1 MNKFIINNGSL
12 EITSGE
18 TVLLLTP
25 LKNIA
30 FTSLLLYQDV
40 PTISLYNINVGQNES
55 LFTAPLLRVADNDGN
70 FFTIDSFLAFASSNF
85 GMTMTEGDSPTPR
98 PTPTDGIT
106 FKFPIESGQTISEND
121 FVQLSDRGEIF
132 KVESTGSVPI
142 TMPIGLSKM
151 FSEETAPEQDGDN
164 LVRWIDDDNFIFLYS
179 HYNAE
184 SFEYEAYMI
193 GGIQGNDDGLQYNNP
208 PTLVSSSARYVEF
221 DLDMTSLEEGNII
234 RGLCSFVSG
243 SPRNS
248 AIRTRGEGVAFEYQ
262 IMEQEFA
269 FGKPNV
275 DDYGTG
281 DMRNPILTDSLGNGA
296 YLLASTYRETQAV
309 YTASVTKDLSIE
321 LNPKTSIEASQG
333 RGHLVGIS
341 DSKAVLLFNTNNARI
356 KSTIINITPK
366 GEVSLGN
373 TSEGTFESFNNTVC
387 TAKLNDQNKFY
398 VCVPDAR
405 GGNPQ
410 IVEQTY
416 DTNNDIV
423 VWNPNSVEI
432 PISIYPTDMSFYP
445 LTNVLA
451 LSGAVNNNIPS
462 LCIVN
467 FASASTIV
475 SSVGTT
481 SGINVGCDVNSVGKV
496 VFSYASDSGQTAS
509 GISSYGEL
517 GDMVS
522 NLDPEKTI
530 GIASD
535 SLGNVKING
544 SVITN
549 SSLDLIINSKVYVD
563 GTGVISTTNSDGA
576 ISIGFAIT
584 NTSFILTITR

>member
-1 MNKFIINNGSL
+1 MNKSIINNGSL

-70 FFTIDSFLAFASSNF
+70 FFTVDSFLAFASSNF

-132 KVESTGSVPI
+132 KLESTGSVPI

-164 LVRWIDDDNFIFLYS
+164 LVRWIDDENFIFLYS

-184 SFEYEAYMI
+184 SFEYEAYII
-193 GGIQGNDDGLQYNNP
+193 GGIQGNDEGLQYNNP

-221 DLDMTSLEEGNII
+221 DLDMTSLDENSI

-248 AIRTRGEGVAFEYQ
+248 AIRTRGEGVAFQYT
-262 IMEQEFA
+262 IDTQEFA

-281 DMRNPILTDSLGNGA
+281 DSRNSILTDSLGNGA
-296 YLLASTYRETQAV
+296 YLLASTYRDTQAV
-309 YTASVTKDLSIE
+309 YTARVIEDLVIE
-321 LNPKTSIEASQG
+321 LTPKTPIEVNQG
-333 RGHLVGIS
+333 RGHLVSIS
-341 DSKAVLLFNTNNARI
+341 DSKAVLLFNTNSANM

-373 TSEGTFESFNNTVC
+373 TSEGTFASFSSTIC

-398 VCVPDAR
+398 VCIPDMR
-405 GGNPQ
+405 GGNPL

-423 VWNPNSVEI
+423 VWNPNSVVV
-432 PISIYPTDMSFYP
+432 SAKIYPTDISFYP

-462 LCIVN
+462 LCIIN

-475 SSVGTT
+475 SAVGTT
-481 SGINVGCDVNSVGKV
+481 SGVNVGCDVNSIGGV

-509 GISSYGEL
+509 GMSSYGEL
-517 GDMVS
+517 GDIVS
-522 NLDPEKTI
+522 NLDPEKII

-535 SLGNVKING
+535 SLGNVEISG

-549 SSLDLIINSKVYVD
+549 SSLDLTINSKVYVD

>member
-1 MNKFIINNGSL
+1 MNKFIINKGSL

-132 KVESTGSVPI
+132 KVESTGSVPL
-142 TMPIGLSKM
+142 TMPLGESKI
-151 FSEETAPEQDGDN
+151 FSEETAPEQDRDN

-179 HYNAE
+179 HFSASEEN
-184 SFEYEAYMI
+184 FGYEAYII
-193 GGIQGNDDGLQYNNP
+193 GGFKNSKGDLEYSKE
-208 PTLVSSSARYVEF
+208 PTLVYSDARTVEF
-221 DLDMTSLEEGNII
+221 DLDKTSLVEGRI
-234 RGLCSFVSG
+234 RGLCSLL
-243 SPRNS
+243 PMNS
-248 AIRTRGEGVAFEYQ
+248 RDGIGVAFEYQ
-262 IMEQEFA
+262 IATQEFV
-269 FGKPNV
+269 FGDSYKE
-275 DDYGTG
+275 DYGQG
-281 DMRNPILTDSLGNGA
+281 DTNNSILTDSLGNGK
-296 YLLASTYRETQAV
+296 YLLATTYSRYGTQAV
-309 YTASVTKDLSIE
+309 YTAFVSEDLVIVLNEKISIQE
-321 LNPKTSIEASQG
+321 NQG
-333 RGHLVGIS
+333 RGHLVSIS
-341 DSKAVLLFNTNNARI
+341 ETKAVLLYNTRDAEM

-373 TSEGTFESFNNTVC
+373 TSEGNFESFSYSQC

-398 VCVPDAR
+398 ACVPDAR
-405 GGNPQ
+405 GGNAK

-416 DTNNDIV
+416 DTVNDIV
-423 VWNPNSVEI
+423 VWNPNSVEL
-432 PISIYPTDMSFYP
+432 PISIYTTDISFYP

-451 LSGAVNNNIPS
+451 LSGVVNNNIPS
-462 LCIVN
+462 LCIIN

-475 SSVGTT
+475 SAIGTT
-481 SGINVGCDVNSVGKV
+481 SGVNVGCDVNSIGGV
-496 VFSYASDSGQTAS
+496 VFSYASDSGQEARGS
-509 GISSYGEL
+509 SSYGEL
-517 GDMVS
+517 GDFVS
-522 NLDPEKTI
+522 NLDPLKTI
-530 GIASD
+530 GVASD
-535 SLGNVKING
+535 SLGNVEISG

-549 SSLDLIINSKVYVD
+549 SSLDLTVNSKVYVD

-584 NTSFILTITR
+584 TTSFILEVSR

>member
-106 FKFPIESGQTISEND
+106 FKFPIESGQTIVEND

-142 TMPIGLSKM
+142 SMPIGESTM

-164 LVRWIDDDNFIFLYS
+164 LVRWIDDENFIFLYS
-179 HYNAE
+179 HYNTVAV
-184 SFEYEAYMI
+184 EYEAYI
-193 GGIQGNDDGLQYNNP
+193 LGGKLNSKGGLDFNNK

-221 DLDMTSLEEGNII
+221 DLDMTSLDENSI

-248 AIRTRGEGVAFEYQ
+248 EIRTRGEGVAFQYK
-262 IMEQEFA
+262 IDTQEFT
-269 FGKPNV
+269 FGESLTE
-275 DDYGTG
+275 DYGTG
-281 DMRNPILTDSLGNGA
+281 DSRNSILTDSLGNGA

-309 YTASVTKDLSIE
+309 YTARVTEDLVIE
-321 LNPKTSIEASQG
+321 LTPKTPIEVNQG
-333 RGHLVGIS
+333 RGHLVSIS
-341 DSKAVLLFNTNNARI
+341 DSKAVLLFNTNSANM

-373 TSEGTFESFNNTVC
+373 TSESAFASFNSTIC

-398 VCVPDAR
+398 VCIPDIR
-405 GGNPQ
+405 GGNPL

-416 DTNNDIV
+416 DTVNDIV
-423 VWNPNSVEI
+423 VWNPNSVVV
-432 PISIYPTDMSFYP
+432 SANIYPTDISFYP

-462 LCIVN
+462 LCIIN

-475 SSVGTT
+475 SAVGTT
-481 SGINVGCDVNSVGKV
+481 TGINVGCDVNSIGGV
-496 VFSYASDSGQTAS
+496 VFSYASDSGSTAS
-509 GISSYGEL
+509 GTSSYGEL
-517 GDMVS
+517 GDIVS

-530 GIASD
+530 GVASD
-535 SLGNVKING
+535 SLGNVEISG

-549 SSLDLIINSKVYVD
+549 SSLDLTINSKVYVD